1 MEIKQIRDVTII
13 TLDENRYLGI
23 SCDSCG
29 GIGNKEMDV
38 VKTDP
43 EISARETAKVV
54 LAELMSLG
62 MEPLVLADGLAVEM
76 NDTGMR
82 IIKGFEESLK
92 QLRTCKVHMTGS
104 TEENMKTV
112 QTSMGVTGIGICE
125 KSKFR
130 YLKTKAG
137 DICMLAGL
145 PLVGYDVVNNPD
157 KVLTIRD
164 FEEFYLSDA
173 VKEIL
178 PVGSRGVDEELK
190 ELCGYNRLGFE
201 YANSITVDIH
211 KSAGPSCCCLL
222 TLAEQDKAVVEK
234 LTDRPLCVL
243 GVFTCE

>member
-1 MEIKQIRDVTII
+1 MEIRQIRDVTVI

-38 VKTDP
+38 VKTEP

-54 LAELMSLG
+54 LAELLSLG

-76 NDTGMR
+76 DDTGRR
-82 IIKGFEESLK
+82 IIKGFEESLE

-104 TEENMKTV
+104 TEENMRTV
-112 QTSMGVTGIGICE
+112 QTSMGVTGVGICE
-125 KSKFR
+125 KNKFR

-164 FEEFYLSDA
+164 FEEFYLSDKI
-173 VKEIL
+173 KEIL
-178 PVGSRGVDEELK
+178 PVGSRGIDEELQ
-190 ELCGYNRLGFE
+190 ELSGYNGLGFV
-201 YANSITVDIH
+201 YDSDLSVDVH

-222 TLAEQDKAVVEK
+222 TLAKDDRGWVEK

-243 GVFTCE
+243 GVFTRE